1 MRGPQDEVLPEVDLC
16 PTQPIP
22 NVSLESQA
30 EKMRELR
37 AAQNGGAR
45 GYRER
50 DNLMAAWA
58 LSNTL
63 SRADMAVAIGRA
75 PSRVNQII
83 RATAIREAEI
93 RTRELQARAA
103 RHMTV

>member
-1 MRGPQDEVLPEVDLC
+1 MRGSQDEVLPEVDLL
-16 PTQPIP
+16 PVQPVP

-37 AAQNGGAR
+37 AAQNRGAN

-63 SRADMAVAIGRA
+63 SRADMAAAIGRA

-83 RATAIREAEI
+83 RATAAREAEI
-93 RTRELQARAA
+93 RTQKLHARAA
-103 RHMTV
+103 PHKAI

>member
-1 MRGPQDEVLPEVDLC
+1 MRGPQDEILPEAELR
-16 PTQPIP
+16 PSQPVP
-22 NVSLESQA
+22 NVSLASQA

-37 AAQNGGAR
+37 AAQNRGAS

-50 DNLMAAWA
+50 DDLMVAWT

-63 SRADMAVAIGRA
+63 SRADMAVAINRA

-83 RATAIREAEI
+83 RATAARDTEA
-93 RTRELQARAA
+93 RTRELHARAA
-103 RHMTV
+103 RHSAI